1 MTKRTVIKTDLFADE
16 HHQKKITTLDDPLA
30 ETASS
35 TDLTAGA
42 TEVDDL
48 APRRVCPQGG
58 CPLCLTETMA
68 RILALKRLH
77 HLPPGEQMT
86 YQLPERMSR
95 ERFRGLPHGASV
107 SDRAIVLTFEKR
119 TEESGAKVVSGKAS
133 VRLLKRRLIARGA
146 QIIDATLT
154 AAPRQRNNQDES
166 RVIEEDTMPVGWK
179 PAQRR
184 RRDVDVTRTRRYDKN
199 HFGHK
204 LSINV
209 DTKHMSIV
217 LNQNGATPPENR
229 VMRR

>member
-1 MTKRTVIKTDLFADE
+1 MGASGNPDCAVTGKMAPSRFCCLLRAMTKRTVIKTDLFADE

-95 ERFRGLPHGASV
+95 ERFRGLPHGAS
-107 SDRAIVLTFEKR
+107 RA
-119 TEESGAKVVSGKAS
+119 S
-133 VRLLKRRLIARGA
+133 
-146 QIIDATLT
+146 
-154 AAPRQRNNQDES
+154 NQ
-166 RVIEEDTMPVGWK
+166 
-179 PAQRR
+179 
-184 RRDVDVTRTRRYDKN
+184 
-199 HFGHK
+199 
-204 LSINV
+204 
-209 DTKHMSIV
+209 
-217 LNQNGATPPENR
+217 
-229 VMRR
+229 